1 MAKLWSIILANVS
14 LFSLANYL
22 KVYNKTYSIY
32 DVNF

>member
-1 MAKLWSIILANVS
+1 MAKLWSIILANIN
-14 LFSLANYL
+14 LANYL